1 MPSLSVSLWGYGRA
15 ALVLVLVLLC
25 LWLGLVQYNFI
36 ILAPACPI
44 TRLRL
49 LVFVLFRSPVE
60 FSFGLALFLALLLL
74 QLLLLLLDVNNT
86 LHLTILQHLH
96 HGPAAA
102 AGVLFYFFCC
112 TAFIFR
118 FLPGFRFV
126 AAAANRPQ
134 KNIKSENLI
143 SNNSGEFIVRLP
155 CFPPESICICGFV
168 SVSVAAH
175 PWISPGCIHTDWL
188 GVFSGCEFR
197 IFSIFRSLAWL
208 MGALH
213 LANTFIC
220 RA

>member
-1 MPSLSVSLWGYGRA
+1 MPDYSITPTCFRFIPFASWVQFRFGI
-15 ALVLVLVLLC
+15 VF
-25 LWLGLVQYNFI
+25 GLVAVAVVVTVVGCKQHLTSYN
-36 ILAPACPI
+36 LTTPSPRSSCCCWC
-44 TRLRL
+44 
-49 LVFVLFRSPVE
+49 FVL
-60 FSFGLALFLALLLL
+60 
-74 QLLLLLLDVNNT
+74 
-86 LHLTILQHLH
+86 
-96 HGPAAA
+96 
-102 AGVLFYFFCC
+102 FFCC